1 MKDMLINPMPQAS
14 VPAPAPA
21 RKPEAAAQAVA
32 QAVAAGG
39 KTEPPPAAAAGKDL
53 PVPSAP
59 EMPELDLSG
68 VVESLNDY
76 MQSVRRDLRFSVD
89 DFSGRTVITVLDSE
103 SQEVIR
109 QIPPE
114 SVQALAE
121 YLRDQG
127 GLDSFGV
134 AEKA

>member
-1 MKDMLINPMPQAS
+1 MNMKDMLISPMPA
-14 VPAPAPA
+14 PAQPAPA
-21 RKPEAAAQAVA
+21 RKPEPATVS
-32 QAVAAGG
+32 GRI
-39 KTEPPPAAAAGKDL
+39 EPVPPAETGKDV
-53 PVPSAP
+53 PAPSAS
-59 EMPELDLSG
+59 ELPELDLSG

-121 YLRDQG
+121 YLRNEG
-127 GLDSFGV
+127 SLDSFGV

>member
-21 RKPEAAAQAVA
+21 RKPEAAATAVA
-32 QAVAAGG
+32 TGG
-39 KTEPPPAAAAGKDL
+39 KTEPAPAAEAGKDL
-53 PVPSAP
+53 PVPSTP

>member
-14 VPAPAPA
+14 VPAPAPV
-21 RKPEAAAQAVA
+21 RKPDTA
-32 QAVAAGG
+32 AAGG
-39 KTEPPPAAAAGKDL
+39 KTEPPPAAVAGKDL
-53 PVPSAP
+53 PAPSAP